1 MDIFISYADEDKTLS
16 IKLEDRLKS
25 HGIIVHRDKTDL
37 RFGNDWREK
46 LFQKIKECDK
56 FILFWS
62 IHSAK
67 SNSVYEEVG
76 EALKY
81 NKLIVPC
88 LLDETT
94 LIPILE
100 NKHWFKLR
108 DFETDLQI
116 ILTDLTLDLE
126 NFGDDEAIDITNAL
140 ITYKHTIRK
149 KFANLQVLF
158 PDSEKPIADSYL
170 ELSFK
175 HGLFLNNSKGELSTK
190 KLFDLLVN
198 SDEDYIVAG
207 HPGTGKTST
216 LHYILH
222 YWSNSQENALFLFA
236 RIRDYDPNFHSS
248 LEEFIKEKFFKTLE
262 RRRVIEIFTNSDIF
276 NSYKCV
282 VLLDGLDEVKAGF
295 YETFLKHLNEF
306 KSKHRNSNVVLTTR
320 IDGFRDKREVDF
332 SGWTKYSIVKL
343 DIDKIKEFLS
353 NWFHNPE
360 KELRLLKKLE
370 NPRLFEL
377 AGRAFLLALISLVF
391 DEDEEKLGNNRS
403 ALYQQATHYLEKDRL
418 GRLIESII
426 QLRRKV
432 LKETALR
439 FLQLNET
446 ELPEKLVLSF
456 AENIVPNDFKEPIK
470 TFLDEIVT
478 DTGILQSYGDNYA
491 FTHKSFQEYY
501 AASAL
506 HDSNSG
512 KDTLIAFC
520 EVAQWEETVR
530 LYGGLISNAQEQEKF
545 ISELWKKNPALA
557 LRTATECNQLTP
569 SFLATVIKNSSPENR
584 LRMIQEVN
592 DSLRTMDTEDAKRL
606 TVETLRPLF
615 KIEHDSAV
623 LYFGIQL
630 LKEFDPFDSGKIMYE
645 TFYKDR
651 DSLLQELQEDKKYK
665 FELVEIKAGE
675 FIMGDDASGEKYEK
689 PEHKVKL
696 DSFKICR
703 FQLTNLAY
711 ELIMGTAQSK
721 REESVSEE
729 DDTPV
734 VNLSWYDAYVCAY
747 KVGCRLPT
755 EAEWEFM
762 ARAGTTTKWC
772 FGNDVNLL
780 KDYAN
785 YVYDVEKINSSTWKV
800 ETGKANTWGIYDV
813 HGNVW
818 EWCQDWFGE
827 YSNSRQENPTGVEH
841 GTSKVRRGG
850 GHAYHALGC
859 RCAFRWGNDP
869 SYKFKD
875 IGVRFAR

>member
-1 MDIFISYADEDKTLS
+1 MDIFISYADEDKALS
-16 IKLEDRLKS
+16 ITLEDRLKS
-25 HGIIVHRDKTDL
+25 FGIIVHRDKTDL

-46 LFQKIKECDK
+46 LFQKIKQCDK
-56 FILFWS
+56 FILLWS
-62 IHSAK
+62 IYSAR
-67 SNSVYEEVG
+67 STSVNEEIV

-81 NKLIVPC
+81 NKLIIPC
-88 LLDETT
+88 LLDETSLT
-94 LIPILE
+94 PILE
-100 NKHWFKLR
+100 NKHYFQLKNL
-108 DFETDLQI
+108 ETDFQI
-116 ILTDLTLDLE
+116 LLTDLTLDLE
-126 NFGDDEAIDITNAL
+126 NFNEEEAINITNAL
-140 ITYKHTIRK
+140 ITYKHTIRR

-158 PDSEKPIADSYL
+158 PDAQKPIAESYL

-175 HGLFLNNSKGELSTK
+175 SGLVLNNSKGELSTK
-190 KLFDLLVN
+190 RLFELLPN
-198 SDEDYIVAG
+198 SGDNYIIAG

-222 YWSNSQENALFLFA
+222 YWSSSQENTLFLFA
-236 RIRDYDPNFHSS
+236 RIRDYDPNFYSS
-248 LEEFIKEKFFKTLE
+248 LDEFIQEKFFKTLE
-262 RRRVIEIFTNSDIF
+262 RRKAIEIFTHADIF
-276 NSYKCV
+276 NNYKCV

-295 YETFLKHLNEF
+295 YEIFIKHLNEF
-306 KSKHRNSNVVLTTR
+306 KSKYRNSNVVLTTR
-320 IDGFRDKREVDF
+320 IDGFRDKREKDF
-332 SGWTKYSIVKL
+332 IGWAKYSIVKL
-343 DIDKIKEFLS
+343 DIERIKEFLS
-353 NWFHNPE
+353 NWFHNTE

-377 AGRAFLLALISLVF
+377 AGRAFLLALICLVF

-446 ELPEKLVLSF
+446 ELPEKIIISF
-456 AENIVPNDFKEPIK
+456 AENVVSSDIKEPVK
-470 TFLDEIVT
+470 NFLEEIVT
-478 DTGILQSYGDNYA
+478 DTGILQNYGDDYA

-512 KDTLIAFC
+512 KDTLIAYC
-520 EVAQWEETVR
+520 EVAQWEETIR
-530 LYGGLISNAQEQEKF
+530 LYGGLIPSVQEQEKF

-557 LRTATECNQLTP
+557 LRTATECNQLTTR
-569 SFLATVIKNSSPENR
+569 FLTALIENSSSENR
-584 LRMIQEVN
+584 LRMIQEIN

-606 TVETLRPLF
+606 TIETLRPLF

-623 LYFGIQL
+623 LFFGIQL
-630 LKEFDPFDSGKIMYE
+630 LKEFDPQDSGKIMFE

-651 DSLLQELQEDKKYK
+651 DILLHKLLTDKKYK
-665 FELVEIKAGE
+665 FELVEIKGGE
-675 FIMGDDASGEKYEK
+675 FVMGDDSSGEKYER

-696 DSFKICR
+696 NSFAISR
-703 FQLTNLAY
+703 YQLTNLAY
-711 ELIMGTAQSK
+711 DLIMGTAHSK
-721 REESVSEE
+721 REERVSED

-772 FGNDVNLL
+772 FGDDVNQL

-800 ETGKANTWGIYDV
+800 GTGKPNNWGIYDV

-827 YSNSRQENPTGVEH
+827 YSTGKQENPRGIEF

-869 SYKFKD
+869 TYKFKD
-875 IGVRFAR
+875 IGVRFAK